1 MKKNDEKKK
10 VGRPA
15 LLVKTK
21 KSRMVY
27 ISDDAHEFF
36 TLNGNG
42 NFSKGIQVIFDK
54 LNAMRNK

>member
-1 MKKNDEKKK
+1 MKTNEEKKK

-27 ISDDAHEFF
+27 ISDEAHEFF
-36 TLNGNG
+36 TTQGEG
-42 NFSKGIQVIFDK
+42 NFSKGIQAVFDK
-54 LNAMRNK
+54 VRNK

>member
-1 MKKNDEKKK
+1 MKTKEEKKK

-27 ISDDAHEFF
+27 ISDEAHEFF
-36 TLNGNG
+36 TTHGEG
-42 NFSKGIQVIFDK
+42 NFSKGVQVIFDK
-54 LNAMRNK
+54 LNGMRNK

>member
-1 MKKNDEKKK
+1 MKTKEEKKK

-42 NFSKGIQVIFDK
+42 NFSKGVQAIFDK
-54 LNAMRNK
+54 LRNIHEK

>member
-1 MKKNDEKKK
+1 MKTKEEKKK

-27 ISDDAHEFF
+27 ISDEAHEFF
-36 TLNGNG
+36 TTHGEG
-42 NFSKGIQVIFDK
+42 NFSKGVQSVFDK
-54 LNAMRNK
+54 VRNAGEK